1 MLTSRTPTG
10 IFDLPS
16 TLMEHL
22 ETGQQ
27 WVPSD
32 LAYEPPYRFDYLQKS
47 QHLII
52 KVPHLREMHEYMCH
66 LTGDAAWP
74 CQKVFFRWLWA
85 GVRPLAR
92 HIEKVEFQ
100 VSPLSYSPTSHDFSC

>member
-1 MLTSRTPTG
+1 
-10 IFDLPS
+10 
-16 TLMEHL
+16 MEHL